1 MGLVSGKK
9 SRERGGSVRIQPV
22 SSRMPVAVSQLLLII
37 GNLMVRY
44 LADDADL
51 LCSSTGGGLGHPCPS
66 TF

>member
-44 LADDADL
+44 LAV
-51 LCSSTGGGLGHPCPS
+51 TH
-66 TF
+66 TFFVPAQAVT